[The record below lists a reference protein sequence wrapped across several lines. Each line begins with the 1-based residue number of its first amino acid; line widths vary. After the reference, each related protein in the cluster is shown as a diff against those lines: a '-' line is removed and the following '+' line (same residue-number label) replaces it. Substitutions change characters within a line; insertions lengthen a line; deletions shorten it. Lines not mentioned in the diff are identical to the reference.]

1 MADQRALY
9 RSAASG
15 QVQEAASTQPF
26 LLVPSQGLQAALPT
40 LALGQ
45 MYFATDTGNL
55 FFGTPGVGIGFIQI
69 GDTTRVNETL
79 LEILLEMRAMRLA
92 LTKLAC
98 EGGGNPRDFD
108 PQALASDSEVA
119 DAQN

>member
-1 MADQRALY
+1 
-9 RSAASG
+9 
-15 QVQEAASTQPF
+15 
-26 LLVPSQGLQAALPT
+26 
-40 LALGQ
+40 
-45 MYFATDTGNL
+45 
-55 FFGTPGVGIGFIQI
+55 
-69 GDTTRVNETL
+69 VNETL

-108 PQALASDSEVA
+108 PQVLASDSEVA